1 MFLTVSG
8 VIGLATASS
17 AQQTYTFTG
26 AVDDQWDNA
35 SNWDPPMIPFG
46 DPNATVILPSGKSVY
61 HGYFEP
67 NTIHSLQM
75 GEGSSIA
82 KYGNSLEVTGPSL
95 LTGSISNQGSFLS
108 LTHPQNQLRGNLTTN
123 AYFGL
128 LSIASE
134 STGTMGNLNITGS
147 EGYTMIDVPSTTT
160 ANLNCNVYEG
170 ESTVTTS
177 DVLGNLIVS
186 GTSFSGSHTCAIA
199 TGDVSGNVIASAT
212 DSIHVSIHCKDIGGD
227 LGIISSGYGCQP
239 CGSSGASVLAHHV
252 QGKASASS
260 AESGVSY
267 MNVKSCAELVNSD
280 SFCTISEASHLNKY
294 TVACSSYYSAS
305 NTMSGPGIV
314 TVGECSVYAGD
325 YTWGSTTSSAT
336 AEYIHVLDKLAVG
349 ASTYPGSPYSASAIL
364 STKEIQL
371 GPQAEIIITESVGIS
386 AGSFSTEQTNEFLW
400 SFHGRLSAGSAFSTG
415 SLEVAGTDYGVDG
428 YYVQNFN
435 IPKLLVKGTL
445 RLVDNIDNGNRTFG
459 TPETVYFPGISG
471 QDGLQI
477 SDGATLE
484 LGTFNAYA
492 FLNGTWTNLRDLVPA
507 GNNCVQFGS
516 GNICIDQV
524 CYPDCDGNGVLSI
537 LDFSCFT
544 NAYSSGDP
552 YADCDGNSLFNV
564 FDYICF
570 GNAFAAGCP

>member
-1 MFLTVSG
+1 MNHLVKMFLTVSG

-177 DVLGNLIVS
+177 DVLGK
-186 GTSFSGSHTCAIA
+186 CR
-199 TGDVSGNVIASAT
+199 
-212 DSIHVSIHCKDIGGD
+212 
-227 LGIISSGYGCQP
+227 YCQKP
-239 CGSSGASVLAHHV
+239 RVL
-252 QGKASASS
+252 QK
-260 AESGVSY
+260 
-267 MNVKSCAELVNSD
+267 
-280 SFCTISEASHLNKY
+280 
-294 TVACSSYYSAS
+294 
-305 NTMSGPGIV
+305 
-314 TVGECSVYAGD
+314 
-325 YTWGSTTSSAT
+325 
-336 AEYIHVLDKLAVG
+336 
-349 ASTYPGSPYSASAIL
+349 
-364 STKEIQL
+364 
-371 GPQAEIIITESVGIS
+371 
-386 AGSFSTEQTNEFLW
+386 
-400 SFHGRLSAGSAFSTG
+400 R
-415 SLEVAGTDYGVDG
+415 
-428 YYVQNFN
+428 
-435 IPKLLVKGTL
+435 
-445 RLVDNIDNGNRTFG
+445 
-459 TPETVYFPGISG
+459 
-471 QDGLQI
+471 
-477 SDGATLE
+477 
-484 LGTFNAYA
+484 
-492 FLNGTWTNLRDLVPA
+492 
-507 GNNCVQFGS
+507 
-516 GNICIDQV
+516 
-524 CYPDCDGNGVLSI
+524 
-537 LDFSCFT
+537 
-544 NAYSSGDP
+544 
-552 YADCDGNSLFNV
+552 
-564 FDYICF
+564 
-570 GNAFAAGCP
+570 